1 MGLTRALGP
10 GPVMVISMNVALK
23 GAVRTLLTALGFGAA
38 MGLCF
43 NAAWLLLDRAL
54 TGDTLIATFYLTAAG
69 TISAGLA
76 LTLVARLHRRPWT
89 SRFAAAFV
97 ILAAGTGALTAF
109 FIMTQTVT
117 ASHDLTEMP
126 VRVALLVMSLSTAT
140 ALYNFLTM
148 AGLAVL
154 PFALPL
160 IVAFAYLIAHDAR

>member
-10 GPVMVISMNVALK
+10 APAMVISMNVALK
-23 GAVRTLLTALGFGAA
+23 GALRALLTALGFGLA

-54 TGDTLIATFYLTAAG
+54 TGDTLIATLYLAAAG
-69 TISAGLA
+69 TISAGMALA
-76 LTLVARLHRRPWT
+76 VVAFLHRCPWT

-97 ILAAGTGALTAF
+97 ILVAGTGALTAF

-117 ASHDLTEMP
+117 AAHDLTEMP
-126 VRVALLVMSLSTAT
+126 LRVALVVMGLSTAT

-148 AGLAVL
+148 AGLAIL

-160 IVAFAYLIAHDAR
+160 IVAFASLIASDAR